1 MGGACKFSE
10 LCIPLCKWLC
20 TCPLPPPPH
29 WSPPDWRPVV
39 SPSSEISPPWA
50 GSPDRTTRLLA
61 LAATHNTWK
70 TLEPGTFFKNL
81 IFAPAFEPI
90 LNSAMLHLRLKLCNG
105 LQRIHICIFYQNI
118 NKNFLIK
125 MLYVLWL
132 YFLTIEKH
140 FYNGSNLY
148 LL

>member
-1 MGGACKFSE
+1 MCIFKGNARGWSE
-10 LCIPLCKWLC
+10 FYVERDSREPYA
-20 TCPLPPPPH
+20 TDEGPQYPRA
-29 WSPPDWRPVV
+29 S
-39 SPSSEISPPWA
+39 
-50 GSPDRTTRLLA
+50 RLLFPV
-61 LAATHNTWK
+61 TVRHRWRHVQRCREVTFRNKKYVICNNT
-70 TLEPGTFFKNL
+70 
-81 IFAPAFEPI
+81 I
-90 LNSAMLHLRLKLCNG
+90 LVFVLKRYISVSALRLKLRNG

-118 NKNFLIK
+118 NKNVLIK